1 MSCRAVVASSIL
13 ALATFS
19 LSAQAQDIEAGK
31 KKAEA
36 CVACHGPNGN
46 SQVGTFPVLAGQ
58 NERYLYLQLR
68 DYKEGRRKNP
78 MMSPIAAGLEK
89 QDMKDLAQHFSNQ
102 KQERTGFE
110 SDRARVEAG
119 AKKAEESLCAM
130 CHLGGMKGQNEVPRL
145 AGQHPDYVIAQLKSF
160 KARERTNDA
169 GNMTSLAQTLSEED
183 MVNLAHW
190 ISNLH

>member
-1 MSCRAVVASSIL
+1 MTCRVVLATIV
-13 ALATFS
+13 ALAAFS
-19 LSAQAQDIEAGK
+19 LSAQAQDAEAGK

-46 SQVGTFPVLAGQ
+46 SQAGTFPVLAGQ
-58 NERYLYLQLR
+58 SDRYLYLQLR

-78 MMSPIAAGLEK
+78 LMSPIAAGLEK
-89 QDMKDLAQHFSNQ
+89 QDMKDLAAYFSKQ
-102 KQERTGFE
+102 KQERTGFK
-110 SDRARVEAG
+110 SDMARVEAG

-145 AGQHPDYVIAQLKSF
+145 AGQHPDYVMTQLKSF

>member
-1 MSCRAVVASSIL
+1 MHRRTLVVAIAASA
-13 ALATFS
+13 ALC
-19 LSAQAQDIEAGK
+19 LSAQAQDVEAGK
-31 KKAEA
+31 AKAEA

-46 SQVGTFPVLAGQ
+46 SKIGTFPVLAGQ
-58 NERYLYLQLR
+58 SDRYLYLQLR
-68 DYKEGRRKNP
+68 DYKEGRRTHP
-78 MMSPIAAGLEK
+78 IMSGIAAGLEK
-89 QDMKDLAQHFSNQ
+89 QDMKDLAAYFSKQ
-102 KQERTGFE
+102 KQERTGFKSE
-110 SDRARVEAG
+110 MPRVEAG
-119 AKKAEESLCAM
+119 AKKAAESLCVM

-145 AGQHPDYVIAQLKSF
+145 AGQHPEYVIAQLKSF

>member
-1 MSCRAVVASSIL
+1 MTALLAVS
-13 ALATFS
+13 ALS
-19 LSAQAQDIEAGK
+19 MNAQAQDIEAGK

-46 SQVGTFPVLAGQ
+46 SPSGVFPTLAGQ
-58 NERYLYLQLR
+58 TARYLYLQLR

-78 MMSPIAAGLEK
+78 MMSAVAQGLEK
-89 QDMKDLAQHFSNQ
+89 KDMQDLAAYFAAQ
-102 KQERTGFE
+102 KQERTGFKA
-110 SDRARVEAG
+110 DQARVEAG

-130 CHLGGMKGQNEVPRL
+130 CHMGGMKGQNEVPRL
-145 AGQHPDYVIAQLKSF
+145 AGQHPEYIIGQLKQF

-190 ISNLH
+190 ISALY

>member
-1 MSCRAVVASSIL
+1 VVAAIITL
-13 ALATFS
+13 AAFS
-19 LSAQAQDIEAGK
+19 LNAQAQDVEAGK

-58 NERYLYLQLR
+58 SDRYLYLQLR
-68 DYKEGRRKNP
+68 DYKEGRRSNP
-78 MMSPIAAGLEK
+78 IMSGIAAGMEK
-89 QDMKDLAQHFSNQ
+89 QDMKDLAAYFSKQ
-102 KQERTGFE
+102 KQERTGFKSE
-110 SDRARVEAG
+110 MPRVEAG
-119 AKKAEESLCAM
+119 AKTAEESLCAM

-145 AGQHPDYVIAQLKSF
+145 AGQHPDYIITQLKSF

-183 MVNLAHW
+183 MLNLAHW

>member
-1 MSCRAVVASSIL
+1 MSYRAVVASIL
-13 ALATFS
+13 ALASFS
-19 LSAQAQDIEAGK
+19 LSAHAQDIEAGK

-36 CVACHGPNGN
+36 CVACHGPDGN
-46 SQVGTFPVLAGQ
+46 SQSSTFPVLAGQ
-58 NERYLYLQLR
+58 SDRYLYLQLR
-68 DYKEGRRKNP
+68 DYKEGRRQNP
-78 MMSPIAAGLEK
+78 LMSPIAAGLEK
-89 QDMKDLAQHFSNQ
+89 QDMRDLAAYFSKQ
-102 KQERTGFE
+102 KQERTGFK
-110 SDRARVEAG
+110 SDVARVEAG

-145 AGQHPDYVIAQLKSF
+145 AGQYPDYVITQLKSF

-190 ISNLH
+190 ISNLY

>member
-1 MSCRAVVASSIL
+1 MITVL
-13 ALATFS
+13 ALAAVCAN
-19 LSAQAQDIEAGK
+19 AQAQDIEAGK

-36 CVACHGPNGN
+36 CAACHGATGN
-46 SQVGTFPVLAGQ
+46 STVSAFPTLAGQ
-58 NERYLYLQLR
+58 NARYIYLQLK

-78 MMSPIAAGLEK
+78 MMSAVAQGLEK
-89 QDMKDLAQHFSNQ
+89 KDMQDLAAYFAAQ
-102 KQERTGFE
+102 KQSRTGFKAE
-110 SDRARVEAG
+110 QARIEAG

-145 AGQHPDYVIAQLKSF
+145 AGQHPEYIIAQLKAF

-169 GNMTSLAQTLSEED
+169 GNMTSLAQTLSEDD

-190 ISNLH
+190 ISDLH

>member
-1 MSCRAVVASSIL
+1 MKFRAAITVLL
-13 ALATFS
+13 AFFAVS
-19 LSAQAQDIEAGK
+19 LNAHAQDVEAGK

-46 SQVGTFPVLAGQ
+46 TQAGMFPTLAGQ
-58 NERYLYLQLR
+58 SDRYIYLQLR

-78 MMSPIAAGLEK
+78 MMSAIAAGLEK
-89 QDMKDLAQHFSNQ
+89 QDMKDLAAYFSQQ
-102 KQERTGFE
+102 KQARTGFKA
-110 SDRARVEAG
+110 DPARVTAG

-145 AGQHPDYVIAQLKSF
+145 AGQHPDYIITQLQNF

-190 ISNLH
+190 ISDLY

>member
-1 MSCRAVVASSIL
+1 MKFRAALTALL
-13 ALATFS
+13 ALA
-19 LSAQAQDIEAGK
+19 AVCVNAHAQDVEAGK

-46 SQVGTFPVLAGQ
+46 SQAGAFPTLAGQ
-58 NERYLYLQLR
+58 NDRYIYLQLR

-78 MMSPIAAGLEK
+78 MMSAVAAGLEK
-89 QDMKDLAQHFSNQ
+89 QDMKDLAAYFSQQ
-102 KQERTGFE
+102 KQARTGFKA
-110 SDRARVEAG
+110 DAARVEAG
-119 AKKAEESLCAM
+119 AKKADESLCAM

-145 AGQHPDYVIAQLKSF
+145 AGQQPEYIITQLKNF

-169 GNMTSLAQTLSEED
+169 GNMTSLAQTLSEDD

-190 ISNLH
+190 ISNLY

>member
-1 MSCRAVVASSIL
+1 MKFRAALTALL
-13 ALATFS
+13 AIAALCSGAH
-19 LSAQAQDIEAGK
+19 AQDIEAGK

-46 SQVGTFPVLAGQ
+46 SPMGAFPTLAGQ
-58 NERYLYLQLR
+58 NARYIYLQLK

-78 MMSPIAAGLEK
+78 MMSAVAQGLEK
-89 QDMKDLAQHFSNQ
+89 KDMQEIAAYFAAQ
-102 KQERTGFE
+102 KQERTGFKA
-110 SDRARVEAG
+110 DQARIEAG

-145 AGQHPDYVIAQLKSF
+145 AGQHPDYIISQLKQF

-169 GNMTSLAQTLSEED
+169 GNMTSLAQTLSDED
-183 MVNLAHW
+183 IVNLAHW
-190 ISNLH
+190 ISALY